1 MSEVAIAL
9 RPSSL
14 FFGGHLPAGLLARVP
29 CCASPA
35 AAWLSVPAS
44 CLEVLRNRSVARL
57 DERLRQRHGVL
68 HARPQ
73 QPCSAGRC
81 RCRCLRRCLARLGS
95 RREQAPQHRLLRP
108 GPPARFRRSRGRS
121 RGGGRGLCCWW
132 RPCLRQRYSPLHHGI
147 RLLSTQR
154 NLLAPSG
161 SLLIKVAQQSL
172 GRVDRMR
179 PSPGA
184 QAERD
189 VQPERA
195 LARRWP

>member
-1 MSEVAIAL
+1 MEGIYQPACLRAFLVARL
-9 RPSSL
+9 LLPRGRRRPRRASS
-14 FFGGHLPAGLLARVP
+14 A
-29 CCASPA
+29 
-35 AAWLSVPAS
+35 
-44 CLEVLRNRSVARL
+44 ARL

-81 RCRCLRRCLARLGS
+81 RCRCLRSCVARLGS
-95 RREQAPQHRLLRP
+95 RREQAPQHRLLCP

-121 RGGGRGLCCWW
+121 RGGGRGLCCLW

-161 SLLIKVAQQSL
+161 LLLIKVAQQSL

>member
-14 FFGGHLPAGLLARVP
+14 FSRASSSRPAARVP

-35 AAWLSVPAS
+35 CRSPRHACAACS
-44 CLEVLRNRSVARL
+44 ARL
-57 DERLRQRHGVL
+57 DERLRQRHGAL

-73 QPCSAGRC
+73 QPSSTWRC
-81 RCRCLRRCLARLGS
+81 RCRCLRSCLARLGA
-95 RREQAPQHRLLRP
+95 RREQAPQHRRLFP
-108 GPPARFRRSRGRS
+108 GPPARFRRSRG
-121 RGGGRGLCCWW
+121 GGRGLCCLR
-132 RPCLRQRYSPLHHGI
+132 RPGLRQRYSPLHHGI
-147 RLLSTQR
+147 RLLGAKR

-161 SLLIKVAQQSL
+161 LLLIEVAQERLS
-172 GRVDRMR
+172 RVDRMR
-179 PSPGA
+179 PPPDA

-195 LARRWP
+195 LAR